1 MTFLRIIL
9 AIVLTS
15 FSAAQRLYAQD
26 YIPVF
31 SQDYSSRLSLEIDPA
46 TFILRG
52 YSFHVRYQPMF
63 SERFLI
69 GVGTYAF
76 DMPQALVNMNGMNKD
91 EGWKVKV
98 RNAYS
103 LYGELFFTKA
113 NHGWFIGEQVGFQ
126 RFRVSNNK
134 EATGL
139 AKFNCLVLMTY
150 LGYSWHPYKGS
161 FYIKPWLGLGYTSRV
176 DGTNTVGSMRYD
188 VAPLTAFFTFHI
200 GYSF

>member
-1 MTFLRIIL
+1 MKVLLIIL
-9 AIVLTS
+9 VIALTF
-15 FSAAQRLYAQD
+15 FSEGRKLCAQD
-26 YIPVF
+26 YIPIF

-52 YSFHVRYQPMF
+52 YSFHIRYQPMV
-63 SERFLI
+63 SKRLLI

-76 DMPQALVNMNGMNKD
+76 DMPQPLINLNGMNKD

-103 LYGELFFTKA
+103 LYGELFFKEA
-113 NHGWFIGEQVGFQ
+113 NYGWFIGEQVGFQ

-134 EATGL
+134 EAAGP

-161 FYIKPWLGLGYTSRV
+161 FYIKPWVGLGYTSRV

-188 VAPLTAFFTFHI
+188 IAPLIPFFTFHI
-200 GYSF
+200 GYTF

>member
-1 MTFLRIIL
+1 MRLLLIVVV
-9 AIVLTS
+9 IVLT
-15 FSAAQRLYAQD
+15 FVGHRLCAQD
-26 YIPVF
+26 YIPIF

-52 YSFHVRYQPMF
+52 YSFHIRYQPMF

-76 DMPQALVNMNGMNKD
+76 DMPQLLININGINKD
-91 EGWKVKV
+91 EGWRVKV

-103 LYGELFFTKA
+103 LYGELFFVEA

-126 RFRVSNNK
+126 RFRVSNNN
-134 EATGL
+134 EAAGP

-161 FYIKPWLGLGYTSRV
+161 FYIKPWVGLAYTGRV

-188 VAPLTAFFTFHI
+188 VSPLAPYFTFHA
-200 GYSF
+200 GYTF